1 MNMAILSEIEK
12 KIYQLSLEEQLWL
25 IEKVIQRMRNGDNIK
40 DSDDMEYELADMAN
54 DPEIRKEIDII
65 SEEFIQSVKRLNR

>member
-1 MNMAILSEIEK
+1 MLKTMNMAILSEIEK

-54 DPEIRKEIDII
+54 DSEIRKEIDIMA
-65 SEEFIQSVKRLNR
+65 SFM